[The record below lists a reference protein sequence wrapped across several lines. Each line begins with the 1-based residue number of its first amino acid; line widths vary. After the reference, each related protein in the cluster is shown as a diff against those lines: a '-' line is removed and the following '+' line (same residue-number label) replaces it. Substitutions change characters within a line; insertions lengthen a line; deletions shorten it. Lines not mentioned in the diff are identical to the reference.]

1 MASAEPAAK
10 RRRRG
15 NDNHAA
21 ADEGPKIDLISADDV
36 AVTFTMAEAA
46 LLGAVASTDAGRR
59 TRSRTANVSLPVPD
73 VPSALLAQV
82 RDFCKGHLEMP
93 CAPGAAER
101 PSWVDQFD
109 ALQVSDARFQPL
121 RLHFGLPRTAGRRER
136 PSRTGNRAGN
146 RAGNR
151 VGNRVGTVGRYL
163 VRRYTRGLVHRRLSP
178 PIPTMPIAGRRWPT
192 YCS

>member
-21 ADEGPKIDLISADDV
+21 ADEGPKVDLISADDV

-46 LLGAVASTDAGRR
+46 LLGAVAGRR
-59 TRSRTANVSLPVPD
+59 TRSRSANVSLPVPD

-101 PSWVDQFD
+101 PPWVEQFD
-109 ALQVSDARFQPL
+109 ALQVSDVCFQPL
-121 RLHFGLPRTAGRRER
+121 RSHSGLPQ
-136 PSRTGNRAGN
+136 P
-146 RAGNR
+146 
-151 VGNRVGTVGRYL
+151 L
-163 VRRYTRGLVHRRLSP
+163 D
-178 PIPTMPIAGRRWPT
+178 
-192 YCS
+192 